1 MPGHRRHRI
10 LVFTAPW
17 CEPCKA
23 LTPTWDALR
32 KHADVELVDVEQRP
46 GLAEQ
51 FDVCG
56 LPTVV
61 VQRDGEVVDW
71 IDPIA
76 AVSPSLLERVLGV
89 VGGVA

>member
-1 MPGHRRHRI
+1 MPDSRHRI

-17 CEPCKA
+17 CAPCKA

-32 KHADVELVDVEQRP
+32 AHADVELIDVEQRP

-51 FDVCG
+51 FGVCG

-61 VQRDGEVVDW
+61 VQRDGEMVDYVG
-71 IDPIA
+71 PFA
-76 AVSPSLLERVLGV
+76 AQAPGLLRRITDVI
-89 VGGVA
+89 GGGA

>member
-1 MPGHRRHRI
+1 MPSHRI

-17 CEPCKA
+17 CTPCKA

-32 KHADVELVDVEQRP
+32 QHADVEMIDVEQRP

-51 FDVCG
+51 FGVCG

-71 IDPIA
+71 IDP
-76 AVSPSLLERVLGV
+76 AVATGPGLLRRVMDV
-89 VGGVA
+89 VGGAA